1 MEKTGYKKGQR
12 TQNEILRVIRAFNEQ
27 KGYGPTIREIG
38 KYLGIRST
46 SHISYHINALI
57 KKGILTKDPVISRG
71 IHLVQEDT
79 LPEPYS
85 DPPRKIKILGR
96 IQAGQPI
103 PIPASDFSHY
113 DPNSTIE
120 IPTTL
125 TNIHGDLFALEVK
138 GDSMRD
144 MLISEGDIVILKRTE
159 KAQNGHI
166 VAAWLKHNSET
177 TLKRYYFENGQ
188 VRLQPANPLYSAII
202 VSPDDIEI
210 QGQVVMLI
218 REYQL

>member
-1 MEKTGYKKGQR
+1 MEKSKYKNGQR
-12 TQNEILRVIRAFNEQ
+12 TQMEILRVIRAFHEQ

-46 SHISYHINALI
+46 SHITYHINALI

-71 IHLVQEDT
+71 IHLVQQDT

-85 DPPRKIKILGR
+85 DPPKNIKILGR

-103 PIPASDFSHY
+103 PIPASDFNHY

-120 IPTTL
+120 MPAAL
-125 TNIHGDLFALEVK
+125 ANIQGELFALEVK

-144 MLISEGDIVILKRTE
+144 MLISEGDIVILRRTE
-159 KAQNGHI
+159 QAQNGQI
-166 VAAWLKHNSET
+166 IAAWIKQNSET
-177 TLKRYYFENGQ
+177 TLKKYYLENGH
-188 VRLQPANPLYSAII
+188 VRLQPANPLYSALIF
-202 VSPDDIEI
+202 SPADIEI

-218 REYQL
+218 REYQV